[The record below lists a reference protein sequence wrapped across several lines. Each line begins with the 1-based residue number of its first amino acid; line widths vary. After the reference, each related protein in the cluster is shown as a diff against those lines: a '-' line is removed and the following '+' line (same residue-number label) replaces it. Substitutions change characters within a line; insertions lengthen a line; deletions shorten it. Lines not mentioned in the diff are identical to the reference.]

1 MIPADCIDAWDLAV
15 PWDARVQVAH
25 DLAISRALIVIFSDE
40 LLRRELRFRG
50 GTALHKLHFPKP
62 LRFSEDIDLVRTTK
76 GPIGA
81 IVGNLRDGLQTWLGQ
96 PKYKRGRDVPK
107 LLFAVDAGSAGHF
120 SLKVEINIREIE
132 SYDPPVALPFA
143 MANPWCTGQV
153 RIPTYSNEEIMATKL
168 RALLQRSKGR
178 DLYDIG
184 MAFEALEGLNGERIV
199 EIFLLYMGKY
209 DKRITRA
216 IAQERLFSRL
226 ASPEFLADLKRFLPS
241 EQTDAMGRE
250 KMREFFRRAF
260 RLAGRLPGEPWAR
273 TEEMRERFRFDW

>member
-1 MIPADCIDAWDLAV
+1 MIPPGCIDAWDLVV

-107 LLFAVDAGSAGHF
+107 LLF
-120 SLKVEINIREIE
+120 
-132 SYDPPVALPFA
+132 
-143 MANPWCTGQV
+143 
-153 RIPTYSNEEIMATKL
+153 
-168 RALLQRSKGR
+168 
-178 DLYDIG
+178 
-184 MAFEALEGLNGERIV
+184 
-199 EIFLLYMGKY
+199 
-209 DKRITRA
+209 
-216 IAQERLFSRL
+216 
-226 ASPEFLADLKRFLPS
+226 
-241 EQTDAMGRE
+241 
-250 KMREFFRRAF
+250 
-260 RLAGRLPGEPWAR
+260 
-273 TEEMRERFRFDW
+273 